1 MKKKNIFNKLIGFII
16 VILLCA
22 FLGLLS
28 YLQNKPQID
37 INEDILRVYYFD
49 VGQADCTLVVN
60 NGQTMLIDGANEADS
75 ENIIDYMKN
84 NLGVSKLDYVIAT
97 HPDTDHIAGLDK
109 LILAF
114 DAGCVYMPITTKTNK
129 EMNELYQAIENRTVI
144 NPTASDYFYLGNSKC
159 TILNSGDTS
168 KVSDNNSSIVIQ
180 LDYGETSCLFMG
192 DAETEVEDNVTWN
205 DIDVLKVSHH
215 GSNDAT
221 SQLFLEAV
229 LPEYSIISVGSNNS
243 HNHPSSETLER
254 LNDINSTIYRTDV
267 DGTIIL
273 ISDGT
278 NYYFDFDKTSLD
290 GNK

>member
-1 MKKKNIFNKLIGFII
+1 MKKKHIFNKIIGFII
-16 VILLCA
+16 IILLCA

-28 YLQNKPQID
+28 YFQSKPLID
-37 INEDILRVYYFD
+37 INEDILRVYYLD
-49 VGQADCTLVVN
+49 VGQADCTLIVN

-75 ENIIDYMKN
+75 SLIIKYLKK
-84 NLGVSKLDYVIAT
+84 LGVSKLDYVIAT
-97 HPDTDHIAGLDK
+97 HPDMDHIAGLDK

-114 DAGCVYMPITTKTNK
+114 DAECIYMPITIKTNK
-129 EMNELYQAIENRTVI
+129 EMNELYQVIENRTVI

-159 TILNSGDTS
+159 TILNSGNTS

-205 DIDVLKVSHH
+205 DINVLKVSHH

-221 SQLFLEAV
+221 SQSFLEAV
-229 LPEYSIISVGSNNS
+229 LPEYSIISVGANNS

-254 LNDINSTIYRTDV
+254 LNDINSTIYRTDE

>member
-1 MKKKNIFNKLIGFII
+1 MKNKNIFNKIIGFII
-16 VILLCA
+16 IILLCT

-28 YLQNKPQID
+28 YFQNRPLID
-37 INEDILRVYYFD
+37 INEDILRVYYLN

-60 NGQTMLIDGANEADS
+60 HGKTMLIDGANEADTS
-75 ENIIDYMKN
+75 LIIKYLKK
-84 NLGVSKLDYVIAT
+84 LGISKLDYVIAT
-97 HPDTDHIAGLDK
+97 HPDMDHIAGLDK
-109 LILAF
+109 IILAF
-114 DAGCVYMPITTKTNK
+114 DAGCIYMPITDKSNK
-129 EMNELYQAIENRTVI
+129 EMNELYNAIENKTVI

-168 KVSDNNSSIVIQ
+168 EVSENNSSIVLQ
-180 LDYGETSCLFMG
+180 LDYGETNCLFMG
-192 DAETEVEDNVTWN
+192 DAEKEVEEKVTWN

-215 GSNDAT
+215 GSSDAT
-221 SQLFLEAV
+221 SQTFLETV
-229 LPEYSIISVGSNNS
+229 KPEYSIISVGANNS

-254 LNDINSTIYRTDV
+254 LSNINSTVYRTDV

-278 NYYFDFDKTSLD
+278 SYYFDFDTTTILD

>member
-1 MKKKNIFNKLIGFII
+1 MKKKNIFNKIIGFII
-16 VILLCA
+16 IILLCA

-28 YLQNKPQID
+28 YSQNRPLID
-37 INEDILRVYYFD
+37 INEDILRVYYLN

-75 ENIIDYMKN
+75 SLIIKYLK
-84 NLGVSKLDYVIAT
+84 NLGISKLDYVIAT
-97 HPDTDHIAGLDK
+97 HPDIDHIAGLDK
-109 LILAF
+109 IILAF
-114 DAGCVYMPITTKTNK
+114 DVGYIYMPITDKSNK
-129 EMNELYQAIENRTVI
+129 EMNELYNAIENRTVI

-168 KVSDNNSSIVIQ
+168 EVSDNNSSIVLQ
-180 LDYGETSCLFMG
+180 LDYGETNCLFMG
-192 DAETEVEDNVTWN
+192 DAEKEVEENVTWN

-215 GSNDAT
+215 GSSDAT
-221 SQLFLEAV
+221 SQAFLETV
-229 LPEYSIISVGSNNS
+229 KPEHSIISVSTNNS
-243 HNHPSSETLER
+243 HNHPSSETLNN
-254 LNDINSTIYRTDV
+254 LNAVNSTIYRTDK

-278 NYYFDFDKTSLD
+278 NYYFDFDKTSLN

>member
-1 MKKKNIFNKLIGFII
+1 MVGVIKWRRKIFL
-16 VILLCA
+16 
-22 FLGLLS
+22 
-28 YLQNKPQID
+28 
-37 INEDILRVYYFD
+37 
-49 VGQADCTLVVN
+49 
-60 NGQTMLIDGANEADS
+60 
-75 ENIIDYMKN
+75 
-84 NLGVSKLDYVIAT
+84 
-97 HPDTDHIAGLDK
+97 
-109 LILAF
+109 
-114 DAGCVYMPITTKTNK
+114 
-129 EMNELYQAIENRTVI
+129 I

-221 SQLFLEAV
+221 SQSFLETI
-229 LPEYSIISVGSNNS
+229 LPEYSIISVGANNS

-278 NYYFDFDKTSLD
+278 DYYFNFDKTSLD

>member
-1 MKKKNIFNKLIGFII
+1 MNKKNIFNKIIGFII

-28 YLQNKPQID
+28 YFQNRPLID
-37 INEDILRVYYFD
+37 INEDILRVYYLN

-60 NGQTMLIDGANEADS
+60 NGQTMLIDGGNEADS
-75 ENIIDYMKN
+75 SLIIKYLQK
-84 NLGVSKLDYVIAT
+84 LGISKLDYVVAT

-109 LILAF
+109 VILAF
-114 DAGCVYMPITTKTNK
+114 DIGCVYMPITTKTNK
-129 EMNELYQAIENRTVI
+129 EMNELYNAIEDKTVI
-144 NPTASDYFYLGNSKC
+144 HPTAADYFYLGNSKC

-168 KVSDNNSSIVIQ
+168 EVSGNNSSIIIQ
-180 LDYGETSCLFMG
+180 LDYGKTSCLFMG
-192 DAETEVEDNVTWN
+192 DAEKEVEEKITWN

-215 GSNDAT
+215 GSRDAT
-221 SQLFLEAV
+221 SQAFLEAV
-229 LPEYSIISVGSNNS
+229 KPEYSVISVGQGNN

-254 LNDINSTIYRTDV
+254 LDDINSTVYRTDE

-278 NYYFDFDKTSLD
+278 SYYFDFDKTSLD

>member
-1 MKKKNIFNKLIGFII
+1 MKKKHIFNKIIGFII
-16 VILLCA
+16 IILLCV

-28 YLQNKPQID
+28 YFQSKPLID
-37 INEDILRVYYFD
+37 INENILRVYYLD
-49 VGQADCTLVVN
+49 VGQADCTLIVN

-75 ENIIDYMKN
+75 SLIIKYLKK
-84 NLGVSKLDYVIAT
+84 LGVSKLDYVIAT
-97 HPDTDHIAGLDK
+97 HPDMDHIAGLDK

-114 DAGCVYMPITTKTNK
+114 DAECIYMPITTKTNK

-205 DIDVLKVSHH
+205 DINVLKVSHH

-243 HNHPSSETLER
+243 HNHPSNETLER

-278 NYYFDFDKTSLD
+278 DYYFNFDKTSLD

>member
-1 MKKKNIFNKLIGFII
+1 MKKKNIFNKIIGFII
-16 VILLCA
+16 IILLCA

-28 YLQNKPQID
+28 YFQSKPLID
-37 INEDILRVYYFD
+37 INEDILRVYYLN
-49 VGQADCTLVVN
+49 VGQADCTLIVN

-75 ENIIDYMKN
+75 TLIIKYLKK
-84 NLGVSKLDYVIAT
+84 LGISKLDYVIAT
-97 HPDTDHIAGLDK
+97 HPDMDHIAGLDK

-114 DAGCVYMPITTKTNK
+114 DAECIYMPITTKTNK

-192 DAETEVEDNVTWN
+192 DAEIEVEDNVTWN

-221 SQLFLEAV
+221 SQSFLEAV
-229 LPEYSIISVGSNNS
+229 LPEYSIISVGAGNS

-254 LNDINSTIYRTDV
+254 LNDINSTIYRTDE

-278 NYYFDFDKTSLD
+278 DYYFNFDKTSLD